1 MSTEDDNK
9 AGLVP
14 SQRAALSRSGATS
27 LIRRGTQDLMAKAEA
42 GQWCNLGHDYNCGRG
57 VPQDD
62 KQAAFWFRK
71 AAEGGDADGQFML
84 AAMYLE
90 GEGVP
95 HDPEQAI
102 LWFRKS
108 ADQDDVGAQ
117 IVLGSIYEAGEIVPQ
132 DYAQAATWASRMAL
146 RAFDLCSRAVR
157 RGRASRTRRTSWNTD
172 RSALPQA
179 LTIVKSA

>member
-1 MSTEDDNK
+1 VSTEDDNK
-9 AGLVP
+9 TGLVP
-14 SQRAALSRSGATS
+14 SPSSALSRSGVMS
-27 LIRRGTQDLMAKAEA
+27 LIRRGLQDLIAIREA
-42 GQWCNLGHDYNCGRG
+42 AQYCDLGHDYYSGHG

-90 GEGVP
+90 GEGVS
-95 HDPEQAI
+95 HDAEEAI

-117 IVLGSIYEAGEIVPQ
+117 IVLGSIHEVGEIVPQ
-132 DYAQAATWASRMAL
+132 DYAQAAY
-146 RAFDLCSRAVR
+146 
-157 RGRASRTRRTSWNTD
+157 
-172 RSALPQA
+172 
-179 LTIVKSA
+179 